1 MESEVSSSDHN
12 VRLVS
17 ISSATTSLWTELNDI
32 WNYRE
37 LLYFLTLRDIR
48 IRYNNTFIGILWV
61 VLKPLSAVIVF
72 TFLFSKVARIES
84 QELPYPIFAFAGIAP
99 WFFFSNTV
107 SNCSN
112 SLISNSNLITK
123 VYFPRLIIP
132 AAALV
137 AGLVDF
143 CITLVFM
150 FSLMLYYDLRLSYTL
165 VLLPFLVIVT
175 SLLTLSAGIL
185 TSALTVKYRDVQH
198 ILPFL
203 LQLMMFA
210 TPVLYP
216 PSLIP
221 PALGNLV
228 YVNPWAGII
237 EGYRAVIS
245 GRLPDI
251 ISITI
256 SLLVTLIITFFS
268 TWYFRR
274 TEHSFADII

>member
-32 WNYRE
+32 WDYRE

-132 AAALV
+132 AVALV

-228 YVNPWAGII
+228 YVNPWAGITA
-237 EGYRAVIS
+237 R
-245 GRLPDI
+245 
-251 ISITI
+251 
-256 SLLVTLIITFFS
+256 
-268 TWYFRR
+268 
-274 TEHSFADII
+274 